1 MNKNFWGEPDDIE
14 PLPDWMLADT
24 HKNPVNKKFSNTKT
38 VEDAARACLKKPS
51 IDVTNY
57 SIENDMDKTE

>member
-24 HKNPVNKKFSNTKT
+24 HKNPMNKKLKT
-38 VEDAARACLKKPS
+38 PQSVEDAARACLKKPS
-51 IDVTNY
+51 IDVSNY
-57 SIENDMDKTE
+57 SIDDNINKIE